1 MTNVVK
7 CVIFIG
13 NFKSYLDRGGPP
25 SKKIIFFL
33 RGGSLK
39 NFFNEVIARRIANS
53 RRVDQWLRSD
63 LMVRR
68 YKAYVP
74 GFTEGSRWPLVFA
87 LVSKARGYHDHS
99 WLSILLWARQ
109 DVRIYW
115 RRKFW
120 ELRTNKLFFS
130 LCTPDDH
137 PITGYIFGYT
147 FKHLADMIAPILNK
161 DGHREW
167 YYYIGYDIRRDV
179 WHDARFD

>member
-1 MTNVVK
+1 M
-7 CVIFIG
+7 
-13 NFKSYLDRGGPP
+13 
-25 SKKIIFFL
+25 
-33 RGGSLK
+33 K
-39 NFFNEVIARRIANS
+39 NFFNEVIARRIAYS
-53 RRVDQWLRSD
+53 RPVDQWLRSD

-99 WLSILLWARQ
+99 WLSILLWARH

-115 RRKFW
+115 RRKVW
-120 ELRTNKLFFS
+120 ELRKIIFS
-130 LCTPDDH
+130 SSTPVVFH
-137 PITGYIFGYT
+137 YT
-147 FKHLADMIAPILNK
+147 FKVLADLASPILNK

>member
-13 NFKSYLDRGGPP
+13 NFKSYHHRGGTPRE
-25 SKKIIFFL
+25 KNNFFL

-115 RRKFW
+115 RHKVWQLRKII
-120 ELRTNKLFFS
+120 FS
-130 LCTPDDH
+130 SSTPVVCH
-137 PITGYIFGYT
+137 YT
-147 FKHLADMIAPILNK
+147 FKVLADLVSPILNK

-167 YYYIGYDIRRDV
+167 YYYIGYDINSGV
-179 WHDARFD
+179 WHD